1 MRTILI
7 LYGLDE
13 DFNFMQA
20 LVLRHKTTPAGVVIV
35 HDTNEPVLV
44 GDTPLSSLL
53 LNKYINGFT
62 IVVYDRSVYKRREGV
77 IPPKDLKYFMSVGV
91 QYFSLANMTLS
102 QENYNSLD
110 KCITIN
116 GVTYPLKEIT

>member
-1 MRTILI
+1 
-7 LYGLDE
+7 
-13 DFNFMQA
+13 MQA